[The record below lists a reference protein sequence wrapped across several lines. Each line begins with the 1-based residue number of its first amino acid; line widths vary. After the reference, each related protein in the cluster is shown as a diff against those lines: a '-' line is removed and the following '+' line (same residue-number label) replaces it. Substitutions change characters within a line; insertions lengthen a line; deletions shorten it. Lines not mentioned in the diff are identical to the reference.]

1 MEENNLIKLQ
11 GKVFEGMEV
20 EIIQDENGEP
30 LFELYSTGMALGYIN
45 KRKNSKG
52 VEYVSPYKSRIEKV
66 MKNGCI
72 TSVCHGVTHY
82 LTEELLYDFMLEAH
96 TDKCK
101 GFRKW
106 VTKEVIPSIRK
117 HGAYI
122 TNEKLEEFLTSPD
135 TMIKVLQNLKEE
147 QEKNKRLQSEALEML
162 PKVEQYDNLMNSHDL
177 LSMNETAKSI
187 GVGRNDLFNLLREK
201 SILMTDKKNKKDH
214 NVPYQRYID
223 SKYFTV
229 VEHEIMGET
238 QPQTL
243 VSTKGLD
250 WLNKKLSKDWKDE
263 LKNIK
268 KEIIENNKNNKAS

>member
-30 LFELYSTGMALGYIN
+30 LFELYSTGMALGQTKTAKDKIYP
-45 KRKNSKG
+45 RK
-52 VEYVSPYKSRIEKV
+52 ERIEKTL
-66 MKNGCI
+66 KNGSI
-72 TSVCHGVTHY
+72 PTVVRHGQQY
-82 LTEELLYDFMLEAH
+82 LTEDALYDFMLEAH
-96 TDKCK
+96 TNKCK
-101 GFRKW
+101 SFRKW

>member
-30 LFELYSTGMALGYIN
+30 LFELYSTGMALGQTKTAKDKIYP
-45 KRKNSKG
+45 RK
-52 VEYVSPYKSRIEKV
+52 ERIEKTL
-66 MKNGCI
+66 KNGSI
-72 TSVCHGVTHY
+72 PTVVRHGQQY
-82 LTEELLYDFMLEAH
+82 LTEDALYDFMLEAH

-162 PKVEQYDNLMNSHDL
+162 PKVEQYDDLMNSHDL

-187 GVGRNDLFNLLREK
+187 GVGRNDLFNLLRNK
-201 SILMTDKKNKKDH
+201 GILMSDKKNKKDH

-229 VEHEIMGET
+229 VENEIMGET

>member
-30 LFELYSTGMALGYIN
+30 LFELYSTGMALGQTKTAKDKIYP
-45 KRKNSKG
+45 RK
-52 VEYVSPYKSRIEKV
+52 ERIEKTL
-66 MKNGCI
+66 KNGSI
-72 TSVCHGVTHY
+72 PTVVRHGQQY
-82 LTEELLYDFMLEAH
+82 LTEDALYDFMLEAH
-96 TDKCK
+96 TNKCK
-101 GFRKW
+101 SFRKW

-162 PKVEQYDNLMNSHDL
+162 PKVEQYDSLMNNHDL

-187 GVGRNDLFNLLREK
+187 GVGRNDLFNLLRKK
-201 SILMTDKKNKKDH
+201 SILMSDKKNKKDH
-214 NVPYQRYID
+214 NVPYQKYIN

-238 QPQTL
+238 QPQTF
-243 VSTKGLD
+243 VSTKGLE
-250 WLNKKLSKDWKDE
+250 WISKKLSNEWKDE